1 MKNIQNISLTKLLL
15 FAAALLVLTSC
26 RDDAE
31 EPDPI
36 VRYKDQVFQQ
46 HVKTDNITYGQN
58 TTVLGNP
65 VQLKLDVYEPKDD
78 EITARPLIILA
89 HGGYFTTGSKSDL
102 ADLAIELTQYGYV
115 TATINYRKWEGG
127 IPVDSTDLGA
137 VAIQA
142 MGDLKAAIR
151 FLKESATTNN
161 DFGIDD
167 SQVILLGYSS
177 GALAALLTAYLDDT
191 ELNLLESH
199 LTNSINLNGGIEGNS
214 GTPGL
219 STDVKAVISIAGS
232 IFHKNIISPAE
243 PKLLSIH
250 GDADEVMPY
259 CSGTFSDQLGNAGF
273 KLDGPC
279 EYHQRATD
287 WGITNEILTIDN
299 GDHSSPFN
307 SLNEVETKEKIIN
320 FLYDKVVTR

>member
-1 MKNIQNISLTKLLL
+1 MKYIQNVSLVKLLL
-15 FAAALLVLTSC
+15 FLSALLVLTSC
-26 RDDAE
+26 RDDDE

-36 VRYKDQVFQQ
+36 IRYQDQVFQE
-46 HVKTDNITYGQN
+46 HVKTENVTYGQN

-65 VQLKLDVYEPKDD
+65 VELKLDVYEPKDD
-78 EITARPLIILA
+78 EIAARPLVILA

-102 ADLAIELTQYGYV
+102 ADLAIELTHYGYV
-115 TATINYRKWEGG
+115 TASINYRKWEGG

-137 VAIQA
+137 VAVQA
-142 MGDLKAAIR
+142 MGDVKAAIR
-151 FLKESATTNN
+151 YLKQSAITNN

-177 GALAALLTAYLDDT
+177 GALAALLAGYLDNS

-219 STDVKAVISIAGS
+219 STEVKAVISIAGS
-232 IFHKNIISPAE
+232 LFHKDIISPSE

-259 CSGTFSDQLGNAGF
+259 CSGTYSDQLGNIGF
-273 KLDGPC
+273 KLEGPC
-279 EYHQRATD
+279 AYHQRAND
-287 WGITNEILTIDN
+287 WGITNETVTIDN

-307 SLNEVETKEKIIN
+307 SLNKGETNDKIIN
-320 FLYDKVVTR
+320 FLYDKVVK